1 MKDNN
6 KNKIII
12 LLSVIIGVLLILGI
26 INISSKSNQT
36 GNNILSNSCSTLQDS
51 YDKQSQQLQTCQNQ
65 LSSFNSTCDFFKA
78 SGNALQQR
86 FEDYVE
92 CRGTW
97 ENNKKNSMANEL
109 ASLVTSCTSLPVSPL
124 QNVFCNNLN
133 SYYQGYFN
141 SNSNTYYGDPTA
153 CTPDFH
159 YP

>member
-1 MKDNN
+1 MKDNH

-12 LLSVIIGVLLILGI
+12 ILSVVVGLLLIWSI
-26 INISSKSNQT
+26 INISKNNTT
-36 GNNILSNSCSTLQDS
+36 GNDILLNQCSTLQNS
-51 YDKQSQQLQTCQNQ
+51 YDEQSQQLHTCQYQ
-65 LSSFNSTCDFFKA
+65 LSSINSTSDSFEA

-86 FEDYVE
+86 FEDYVT
-92 CRGTW
+92 CRGAW

-124 QNVFCNNLN
+124 QNGFCNNLN
-133 SYYQGYFN
+133 NYYQAYFN
-141 SNSNTYYGDPTA
+141 SNSDNYYGDLT